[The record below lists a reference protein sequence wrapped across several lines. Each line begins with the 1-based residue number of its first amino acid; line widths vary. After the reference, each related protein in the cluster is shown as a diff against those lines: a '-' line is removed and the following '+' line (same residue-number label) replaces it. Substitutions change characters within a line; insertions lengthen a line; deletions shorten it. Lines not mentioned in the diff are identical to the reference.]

1 MAGRKSPAHRAR
13 GWILDATCDPV
24 DDPLAAFE
32 PAGASLQVSTIVWT
46 DVGQKRQNNE
56 DNFLLFDLFRRTAH
70 PEKAEVTVA
79 VEPPG
84 LLLAVADGMGGHQAG
99 QVASQLCVENLPRE
113 LLKRLEAGDGSD
125 STSAALV
132 KAVEDTNRM
141 IFDQASRDPD
151 LFGMGTTL
159 VAALLNDTHVMIALA
174 GDSRA
179 YLLNRGS
186 LAQLTTDQ
194 TVANYMAVAQPGL
207 RLDDRM
213 GEMLVQAVGAQA
225 TLEVVLTTST
235 LEPGDVLLLC
245 SDGLYKTVAADD
257 ILNTLQTPGS
267 LSTKA
272 EALISLANLNGGPDN
287 VTVLLAEVRQV
298 GKTA

>member
-1 MAGRKSPAHRAR
+1 MAGRQSPVHPLR
-13 GWILDATCDPV
+13 GWILDATWNPV

-32 PAGASLQVSTIVWT
+32 PAGGSLQVSTVVWT

-56 DNFLLFDLFRRTAH
+56 DNFLLFDLYRRTAH

-79 VEPPG
+79 VERPG
-84 LLLAVADGMGGHQAG
+84 FLLAVADGMGGHQAG

-113 LLKRLEAGDGSD
+113 LLKRLDAGDGSAP
-125 STSAALV
+125 TSAALV
-132 KAVEDTNRM
+132 GAVEDTNRI
-141 IFDQASRDPD
+141 IFDQASHDPD

-159 VAALLNDTHVMIALA
+159 VAALLSDTHVVVALV

-186 LAQLTTDQ
+186 LSQLTTDQ

-207 RLDDRM
+207 RLDERM
-213 GEMLVQAVGAQA
+213 GEMLVQAVGAQ
-225 TLEVVLTTST
+225 TRIEVVLTTST

-245 SDGLYKTVAADD
+245 SDGLYKTVPADD
-257 ILNTLQTPGS
+257 ILLTLQTPGS

-287 VTVLLAEVRQV
+287 VTVLLAEVRQLSE
-298 GKTA
+298 AA